1 MERVL
6 VLPSKI
12 VEGFVDDR
20 NGVFQIELD
29 RVREAIEKNAFF
41 IDRQIAEFDESVRQV
56 IPYVLMRENDKFLL
70 LRRTKKQQEKRLHG
84 KLSLGVGGH
93 INTNDGDTPWEAFL
107 KGMEREMHEEVNV
120 ELERLSYV
128 GLLNDTSSS
137 VSRVHVGLVYLAEVK
152 FLGLNEPDM
161 FDFWFADLSEI
172 ERREGEL
179 EGWSKL
185 VLAFLR
191 GRTRS

>member
-1 MERVL
+1 MEQVL

-12 VEGFVDDR
+12 VEDFVDDR

-41 IDRQIAEFDESVRQV
+41 IDRQIAEFDETLRQV

-93 INTNDGDTPWEAFL
+93 INSDDGDAPWQAFL
-107 KGMEREMHEEVNV
+107 NGIEREIHEEVNV

-128 GLLNDTSSS
+128 GLLNDTSSP

-161 FDFWFADLSEI
+161 FDFWFADLLEI
-172 ERREGEL
+172 ERREEEL

-191 GRTRS
+191 GHTRS

>member
-6 VLPSKI
+6 VLPSRI

-20 NGVFQIELD
+20 NGVFQIELN

-41 IDRQIAEFDESVRQV
+41 IDRQIAEFDETLRQV

-70 LRRTKKQQEKRLHG
+70 LKRTKKQQEKRLHG

-93 INTNDGDTPWEAFL
+93 INTGDGDTPWQAFL
-107 KGMEREMHEEVNV
+107 KGMEREIHEEVNV

-172 ERREGEL
+172 ERREEEL

-191 GRTRS
+191 ERTRS